1 MKYMNWCV
9 YAEAGKFFQ
18 TIYFRKL
25 PFYTHIV
32 KIGNTTVLPH
42 GRIARC
48 KRPLICYF
56 FNSTWPQGYVLV
68 PCILH
73 YGGYG

>member
-32 KIGNTTVLPH
+32 KTGNTAVLPH
-42 GRIARC
+42 GRITRC
-48 KRPLICYF
+48 KDL
-56 FNSTWPQGYVLV
+56 SSVTSS
-68 PCILH
+68 ILH
-73 YGGYG
+73 RLRDTF